1 MLLRLEA
8 WLHVGATRSESARV
22 SVAYARSLR
31 EGRGLNEELENVSE
45 RQIGYDNVIRTWQDA
60 ALR

>member
-1 MLLRLEA
+1 
-8 WLHVGATRSESARV
+8 
-22 SVAYARSLR
+22 LR